1 MPNIQIS
8 DGVSVLIKYRWKIV
22 LAFIILIIAALFF
35 YVIFPLLDGLV
46 MGLVLAYVARPLKNF
61 LDRFSP
67 KLSPYLATATIV
79 LPIFFITGLGIIE
92 IFNQLLWVIKNQD
105 LVVNTLVSI
114 VEKFNLPD
122 FASNKIKD
130 IILNFTSYMMPI
142 IQQLPVTEIAKS
154 FVMFILNTII
164 AVFLCFFLLVDGGR
178 LIEKIIDIIPQ
189 EEEEFYR
196 KFMLHYDSILS
207 SMFVANAYSAIAVGV
222 LSLIVFSAF
231 GIPHVLALSALMI
244 IAAIVP
250 IFAGY
255 MVIVPIAIYRY
266 FQYGSENA
274 IIFLI
279 VCLVF
284 VIIPPELIR
293 PLLIQKSSDIHL
305 MLIIIAF
312 LGGGLVGGIA
322 GFFIAPILLG
332 AIMAAYRAYVDVQR
346 KEILKPQAEI

>member
-8 DGVSVLIKYRWKIV
+8 DGVSVLIKHRWKIV
-22 LAFIILIIAALFF
+22 LAFIILLITAVFL

-67 KLSPYLATATIV
+67 KLSPYLATAAIV
-79 LPIFFITGLGIIE
+79 LPIFFIIGLGIIE
-92 IFNQLLWVIKNQD
+92 IFNQLLWIIKNQEI
-105 LVVNTLVSI
+105 VVNLLLSI

-122 FASNKIKD
+122 FARNKIND
-130 IILNFTSYMMPI
+130 IILNFASYMIPI
-142 IQQLPVTEIAKS
+142 IEHLPVAEITKS
-154 FVMFILNTII
+154 FVMFVLNTVI

-196 KFMLHYDSILS
+196 KFMLHYDTILS
-207 SMFVANAYSAIAVGV
+207 SMFVANAYAAIAVGV
-222 LSLIVFSAF
+222 LSLIVFTAF
-231 GIPHVLALSALMI
+231 GIPNVLALSALML

-266 FQYGSENA
+266 FQFGGESA

-279 VCLVF
+279 VSLVF

-293 PLLIQKSSDIHL
+293 PLLIHKSSDIHV

-332 AIMAAYRAYVDVQR
+332 AIVAAYRAYVDIQG
-346 KEILKPQAEI
+346 KEILKPQGD

>member
-8 DGVSVLIKYRWKIV
+8 DGISVLIKYRWKIV
-22 LAFIILIIAALFF
+22 LAFIILLITALFL

-61 LDRFSP
+61 LDRFSK
-67 KLSPYLATATIV
+67 KLSPYIATATIV
-79 LPIFFITGLGIIE
+79 LPIFFIIGLGIIE
-92 IFNQLLWVIKNQD
+92 IFNQSIWIIKNQD
-105 LVVNTLVSI
+105 LVVNILLSI
-114 VEKFNLPD
+114 VEKFNLPV
-122 FASNKIKD
+122 FASDKIKD
-130 IILNFTSYMMPI
+130 IILNFTSYMIPI
-142 IQQLPVTEIAKS
+142 IQQLPVTEIAS
-154 FVMFILNTII
+154 TLVMFILNTII

-196 KFMLHYDSILS
+196 KFMSHYDSILL
-207 SMFVANAYSAIAVGV
+207 SMFVANAYAAIAVGV
-222 LSLIVFSAF
+222 LSLIVFTAF
-231 GIPHVLALSALMI
+231 GVPHVLALSALML

-266 FQYGSENA
+266 FQFGSESA

-279 VCLVF
+279 VSIVF

-293 PLLIQKSSDIHL
+293 PLLIQKSSDIHM

-332 AIMAAYRAYVDVQR
+332 AIVAAYRAYVDVQR
-346 KEILKPQAEI
+346 KELMPKMEV